1 MASFMLIVGAMSSS
15 IPFIDFSGMLSDSI
29 AERKALAEE
38 VDRSAKKV
46 GFMYITNCGIAPET
60 VSAVTA
66 TARRFFGMD
75 SEIKDRFLFDQE
87 LNFGYHG
94 MGKEAL
100 DPSKPADQKETFTM
114 RNVSKLY
121 DQSDLWPSFHC
132 RQVACDFFMDC
143 QRLADRLMSAF
154 ALALDLPEGF
164 FTDKHTGILQTLRF
178 LHYPPAKVESSGQL
192 GAGAHTDYGTL
203 TLLFQDKSGG
213 LEVQDSAGSWIP
225 APPVENA
232 VVINTGDLLA
242 RWTNDVY
249 RSTPHRVQVR
259 PADAPS
265 GRLSI
270 AFFSDP
276 DPDVLV
282 ETLPSCVSE
291 QSPSKY
297 GPISAN
303 DHILERIAATN

>member
-1 MASFMLIVGAMSSS
+1 MSSS
-15 IPFIDFSGMLSDSI
+15 IPLIDFSGMLSDSI

-38 VDRSAKKV
+38 VDRSAKGV

-60 VSAVTA
+60 VNAVMS
-66 TARRFFGMD
+66 TARRFFRMD
-75 SEIKDRFLFDQE
+75 SETKNRFQFNQE

-94 MGKEAL
+94 IGKEAL
-100 DPSKPADQKETFTM
+100 DPSKPTDQKETFTM
-114 RNVSKLY
+114 RNAARLY
-121 DQSDLWPSFHC
+121 DQSEHWPSIHY
-132 RQVACDFFMDC
+132 RQVACDFFTDC

-154 ALALDLPEGF
+154 ALALELPEDF

-178 LHYPPAKVESSGQL
+178 LHYPPAKVESAGQL

-213 LEVQDSAGSWIP
+213 LEVQDSQGNWVP
-225 APPVENA
+225 APPIENA

-259 PADAPS
+259 PADAAN
-265 GRLSI
+265 GRLSV

-276 DPDVLV
+276 DPNVLV
-282 ETLPSCVSE
+282 ETLPSCVSK
-291 QSPSKY
+291 QTPSKY
-297 GPISAN
+297 APITAN
-303 DHILERIAATN
+303 DHILEKIAATN

>member
-1 MASFMLIVGAMSSS
+1 MSSS
-15 IPFIDFSGMLSDSI
+15 IPLIDFSGMLSDSI
-29 AERKALAEE
+29 SERKALAEE
-38 VDRSAKKV
+38 VDRSAKEV

-60 VSAVTA
+60 VKAVMSTA
-66 TARRFFGMD
+66 HRFFGMD
-75 SEIKDRFLFDQE
+75 SETKNGFMFDQA

-114 RNVSKLY
+114 RNVSKFY
-121 DQSDLWPSFHC
+121 SKSELWPSFRY
-132 RQVACDFFMDC
+132 RQVACDFFADC
-143 QRLADRLMSAF
+143 QRLADRMMSAF

-164 FTDKHTGILQTLRF
+164 FTNKHTGILQTLRF
-178 LHYPPAKVESSGQL
+178 LHYPPTTVESSGQL

-203 TLLFQDKSGG
+203 TLLFQDQSGG
-213 LEVQDSAGSWIP
+213 LEIQDSEGNWIP
-225 APPVENA
+225 APPIENA
-232 VVINTGDLLA
+232 VVINSGDLLA

-259 PADAPS
+259 PADATN

-276 DPDVLV
+276 DPEVLV

-291 QSPSKY
+291 ESPSKY
-297 GPISAN
+297 PPITAN
-303 DHILERIAATN
+303 DHILEKIAATN

>member
-1 MASFMLIVGAMSSS
+1 MNSHIPIIDLSSMLGDCLTERQA
-15 IPFIDFSGMLSDSI
+15 I
-29 AERKALAEE
+29 AAE
-38 VDRSAKKV
+38 VDRSAKEV

-60 VSAVTA
+60 VSAVME
-66 TARRFFGMD
+66 TARRFFQKEPAAK
-75 SEIKDRFLFDQE
+75 SLYPFDQE

-94 MGKEAL
+94 LGTEAL
-100 DPSKPADQKETFTM
+100 DPNKPADQKETFTM
-114 RNVSKLY
+114 RNVFNL
-121 DQSDLWPSFHC
+121 QSQENLWPSHRFH
-132 RQVACDFFMDC
+132 QVASDFFADC
-143 QRLADRLMSAF
+143 QRLADRLMGAF
-154 ALALDLPEGF
+154 ALALELPEDY
-164 FTDKHTGILQTLRF
+164 FTNKHTGILQTLRL
-178 LHYPPAKVESSGQL
+178 LHYPPAKVESAGQL

-213 LEVQDSAGSWIP
+213 LEVQDSIGNWIP
-225 APPVENA
+225 APPVDNA

-259 PADAPS
+259 PADATN

-276 DPDVLV
+276 DPEVLV

-291 QSPSKY
+291 ESPSKY
-297 GPISAN
+297 PPISAN
-303 DHILERIAATN
+303 DHILEKIAATN

>member
-1 MASFMLIVGAMSSS
+1 MSSS
-15 IPFIDFSGMLSDSI
+15 IPLVDFSGMLSDSI
-29 AERKALAEE
+29 ADRKALAAE
-38 VDRSAKKV
+38 VDRSAKEV

-60 VSAVTA
+60 IAAVMSTA
-66 TARRFFGMD
+66 HRFFGMN
-75 SEIKDRFLFDQE
+75 SETKNGFLFDQE
-87 LNFGYHG
+87 LNFGFHD

-114 RNVSKLY
+114 RNVSKTY
-121 DQSDLWPSFHC
+121 SQSELWPSYHY
-132 RQVACDFFMDC
+132 RQVACDFFADC
-143 QRLADRLMSAF
+143 QRLADRMMSAF
-154 ALALDLPEGF
+154 ALALDLPENF
-164 FTDKHTGILQTLRF
+164 FSNKHTGILQTLRF
-178 LHYPPAKVESSGQL
+178 LHYPPAKIESSGQL

-203 TLLFQDKSGG
+203 TLLFQDRSGG
-213 LEVQDSAGSWIP
+213 LEVQDSEGNWIP
-225 APPVENA
+225 APPIDNA

-259 PADAPS
+259 PADAAN

-276 DPDVLV
+276 DPDVLI
-282 ETLPSCVSE
+282 ETLPSTVSE
-291 QSPSKY
+291 QNPTKY
-297 GPISAN
+297 APISAS